1 MGADDAEVEAVARA
15 LFEADEDLN
24 DASEA
29 ELRAKGHHFAADALG
44 PRSKWSDPRN
54 APILNG
60 FRFRARAAIAALD
73 GVRGWRPIET
83 APKTA
88 EYVLMARSGD
98 NLFGVGA
105 VGPTEVV
112 WDWPWARPPTHWMP
126 LPPAPEDA
134 P

>member
-1 MGADDAEVEAVARA
+1 MNAEVEAVARA
-15 LFEADEDLN
+15 ICRAIYGITVAGDELFDVDGESRKESAH
-24 DASEA
+24 A
-29 ELRAKGHHFAADALG
+29 
-44 PRSKWSDPRN
+44 
-54 APILNG
+54 
-60 FRFRARAAIAALD
+60 ARAAIAALD
-73 GVRGWRPIET
+73 GLRGWRPIET